1 MTLPAVKADS
11 TQTTQTTLIDLICNY
26 PDEKSEQT
34 ALTFLDVS
42 AEQMFNLTYREL
54 AERSRAHGA
63 VLQQHLDVPQVV
75 LIALDNTADFVMVF
89 MGCLLAG
96 LIAVPVPAPRSKLDK
111 RGLARVADIAQVAG
125 AALIVT
131 DKTVAMA
138 LAKTPELT
146 GKPLSIEQL
155 QSELN
160 TEPFKPLA
168 ITPDNTAYVQFTSGS
183 TAQPKGV
190 RLTHGNVIA
199 SLAMMSS
206 IYRHPEALC
215 IVGWLPMYHD
225 MGLVGHLLTTL
236 YERGRAVLMP
246 PAAFLS
252 KPERWFKAIYDYQA
266 NACAAPTFAFAHCV
280 KKIKQSSYDLSSM
293 KSVYVG
299 SEFVSVPNLNA
310 FADKFAKNGFERSS
324 FVPVYGLAEATLLA
338 AGGGERL
345 PQMLDSIIEYSSN
358 ERAAKRQLLG
368 YQINPQLPIKIIDGN
383 HVVVGGD
390 AVTDCYWPDNMESCC
405 MVAGECYFRTGD
417 LGFIKNNRL
426 YLTGRDNDTLIVR
439 GINHHAEDLE
449 YSVQARLGQHHGET
463 ACIAP
468 CNNEGEQLVVI
479 QEASRHIK
487 AKEAQSLKQ
496 QISAIL
502 TDEHGITPQD
512 VILIASGTLP
522 RTLNH
527 KISRCSALEK
537 QQTNQLKQI
546 VYAQNNSNT
555 ATSETS
561 SCDDTGEPIAIVAM
575 ACRFPAGCDTPE
587 KFWSLLSE
595 GQDGISEVPQTR
607 WDNDKFYHPQPAM
620 PGKTNTRWAG
630 FVDDIDQFDP
640 QFFGISPTEAIEIDP
655 QQRMLLETS
664 WRLFEAAGQT
674 RDDLKNSDTGVFVG
688 ISTNDYLYMKIKL
701 TPGMES
707 FNAYSGLGNANSI
720 AANRLSYLFDF
731 KGPSMAIDTACSS
744 SLTALHL
751 AAQSVKNGE
760 CRQAIAG
767 GVNALIS
774 PGPTISLSQ
783 FGMMAPD
790 GRCKTFDS
798 RADGYVR
805 AEGCALVMLKRKSDA
820 LQDGDEVLGYIRAS
834 ALGQDGHSSGITHP
848 NSDAQAQLIQRCLN
862 KGKIEPSDITYLE
875 AHGTGTSAGDPIE
888 INKLREIYGDGDT
901 ECHVGSVK
909 ASIGH
914 LEAGAGIASVL
925 KILLMLR
932 HQQIPPQLH
941 LQQLNPAIHLE
952 GSRLSIPQQLIPWQS
967 QGPRIAA
974 LSSFGFGGAL
984 AHMVIEQA
992 PAPQAPSPEVANGDV
1007 ALFTLS
1013 APTPE
1018 ALFKQ
1023 AEVYLQWLP
1032 TKSND
1037 SLKSICYTQACH
1049 RSDFPARY
1057 ASTIKSTEAL
1067 IHELQQFT
1075 RFKPNTAANNPTQAA
1090 FLFTGQGQNYHKMGY
1105 ALYRRFNVFKAAFDR
1120 CCEVY
1125 DELSEN
1131 RPAQSLKQQVFE
1143 CLEDAPVDASTYQC
1157 HLFAVQYSLCQLWH
1171 SLGIQPQVM
1180 VGHSVGEFALAVN
1193 AGCMSMED
1201 ALQLLYWRGQL
1212 VESVA
1217 EGAMLSLS
1225 CDRET
1230 AEKLLPEWAVAAQN
1244 SPRNTVISGNTMQ
1257 IEQAL
1262 VDAEEQ
1268 GIIAKKL
1275 RTNRAFHSPM
1285 MAEIVNAFVE
1295 KAATISYSAPTIP
1308 WISTVTG
1315 TLQRTAPNAEY
1326 WGCHLRQTVL
1336 FEPAIRAMGEP
1347 ATLIEIGPGATSM
1360 ALLSETLDIKN
1371 SLLLRSVS
1379 RPKADRTETAT
1390 LLDSISKL
1398 YCHGYPINWGSFY
1411 ATETYHRIDL
1421 PAQNFNRKRYWIKN
1435 ASWDKLSAFSTETT
1449 PQPSGNAPLYQVQWQ
1464 TSPIN
1469 TSESTQSGTCNWI
1482 MIGGDKSPIVSEIK
1496 KQLENQQRQVY
1507 SISPQTNRE
1516 NYLKAFSHILNTL
1529 ARVGDNNWRILYCN
1543 ALECETNEK
1552 TTVNSLN
1559 HDQNHHGPVDL
1570 AHVVQ
1575 AIIDTGET
1583 LPLWILTEGA
1593 QSIANDNP
1601 ADLRIAQ
1608 APVWGFARTLYLE
1621 HPQLRGGIIDLQT
1634 GQSDVDET
1642 LMAQLCLPQQE
1653 KAVAIRNNQRYIA
1666 QLTPLDISTAK
1677 PLMLRDDGIYLITG
1691 GLGGLG
1697 LKTCQW
1703 LIDQGIK
1710 EIYLLSRRG
1719 LPPRS
1724 QWQAL
1729 GCDDKHYT
1737 KVQSIMAM
1745 EKEGINIVVE
1755 SVDIRDT
1762 AALERLLASLENPLR
1777 GIIHAA
1783 GVNWFGKIAELD
1795 TQKMQQTL
1803 QTNISATW
1811 ALHTLSEKADLDC
1824 FILYSSVSALWGS
1837 VELAHYTAANHFLDA
1852 LANYRC
1858 ANNLPALSLDW
1869 GPWDEV
1875 GMSANESEKPIL
1887 EKLGFQLMAPQAA
1900 LNAMEQLLS
1909 LKRPQAMVGGIDWRR
1924 FKAFIDFSLAPSL
1937 FAHVKSECDSEEM
1950 ISSSDSVAKIANMPQ
1965 EEALAMIDTIIRNQ
1979 LSAVM
1984 LIDSIDTLDEN
1995 HRFNFL
2001 GMDSLMAISFAAQ
2014 IEQYIGLKM
2023 PTTLAYNYP
2032 TIKDVRSF
2040 IYQQI
2045 KGEAPNNNIVSEQPG
2060 LVEQYWLKNIDE
2072 NCSGLRLYCFPYTGS
2087 GASVYEG
2094 WKGKLP
2100 NARLTAVQYPGR
2112 EEHSD
2117 STAINNMATM
2127 VEQIIAQLDFKHPFA
2142 FVGHSLGALI
2152 AYEVTVNLQ
2161 EKGKPQPVF
2170 VVLSGCDSPH
2180 EQLSD
2185 DIHQLDDQAFIQSVI
2200 DRYDHQQLKE
2210 GQKAAMES
2218 ILPTL
2223 RADITLL
2230 ETYQSALQTIASPLH
2245 IVGGKA
2251 DTVTSKAHLQ
2261 RWIDLSDN
2269 HFSFTL
2275 HDGNHH
2281 VIKENPS
2288 TLLNVIESEL
2298 DQYNRKAQ

>member
-1 MTLPAVKADS
+1 MTLSVVTTDS
-11 TQTTQTTLIDLICNY
+11 KQATQATLVDLIGHY
-26 PDEKSEQT
+26 PDEKAQQI
-34 ALTFLDVS
+34 ALTFLNVS
-42 AEQMFNLTYREL
+42 AEQPLSLTYQEL
-54 AERSRAHGA
+54 AERSHAHGA
-63 VLQQHLDVPQVV
+63 ALQQHLDARQVV
-75 LIALDNTADFVMVF
+75 LIALESNADFVVLF
-89 MGCLLAG
+89 LGCLLAG
-96 LIAVPVPAPRSKLDK
+96 LIAVPVPAPRGKLDK
-111 RGLARVADIAQVAG
+111 RGLARVASIAQVAG
-125 AALIVT
+125 AALIVS
-131 DKTVAMA
+131 DEAVASA
-138 LAKTPELT
+138 LVTMPDLT
-146 GKPLSIEQL
+146 GQPLSIEQL
-155 QSELN
+155 QTELN

-168 ITPDNTAYVQFTSGS
+168 ISPEDTAYLQFTSGS

-199 SLAMMSS
+199 SLATMSS
-206 IYRHPEALC
+206 IYGHPEALC

-225 MGLVGHLLTTL
+225 MGLVGHLLTAL

-252 KPERWFKAIYDYQA
+252 EPDRWFKAIDDYQA
-266 NACAAPTFAFAHCV
+266 NACAAPTFAFEHCI
-280 KKIKQSSYDLSSM
+280 KKIKHSSYDLSSM

-299 SEFVSVPNLNA
+299 SEFVSVPTLNA
-310 FADKFAKNGFERSS
+310 FTDKFAENGFVASS

-345 PQMLDSIIEYSSN
+345 LQMLDSIIEYAPN

-368 YQINPQLPIKIIDGN
+368 YPINPQVPIKIIDDN
-383 HVVVGGD
+383 QVVVSGD
-390 AVTDCYWPDNMESCC
+390 AVTECYWPDNMASCC
-405 MVAGECYFRTGD
+405 TVDGERYFKTGD

-426 YLTGRDNDTLIVR
+426 YLTGRDNDTLIMR
-439 GINHHAEDLE
+439 GVNHHAEDLE

-463 ACIAP
+463 VCIAS
-468 CNNEGEQLVVI
+468 CDNEGEQLVVI
-479 QEASRHIK
+479 QEAVRHIK
-487 AKEAQSLKQ
+487 PAAAQALKQ

-502 TDEHGITPQD
+502 TDEHGITPQE
-512 VILIASGTLP
+512 VVLIASGTLP

-527 KISRCSALEK
+527 KISRRSCLEK
-537 QQTNQLKQI
+537 YQSNQLKEI
-546 VYAQNNSNT
+546 VHTQHSP
-555 ATSETS
+555 ATVMNETGS
-561 SCDDTGEPIAIVAM
+561 LDEPIAIVAM

-587 KFWSLLSE
+587 QFWALLSE
-595 GQDGISEVPQTR
+595 GQDGISEVPPKR
-607 WDNDKFYHPQPAM
+607 WDNDKFYNPQPAT

-640 QFFGISPTEAIEIDP
+640 QFFGISPAEAVEMDP

-664 WRLFEAAGQT
+664 WRLFEDAGQT
-674 RDDLKNSDTGVFVG
+674 REDLKGSDTGVFVG

-751 AAQSVKNGE
+751 AAQSVKSGE

-805 AEGCALVMLKRKSDA
+805 AEGCALVMLKRQSDA
-820 LQDGDEVLGYIRAS
+820 LREGDEVLGYISAS
-834 ALGQDGHSSGITHP
+834 ALGQDGRSSGITHP
-848 NSDAQAQLIQRCLN
+848 NSDAQAQLIQRCLS
-862 KGKIEPSDITYLE
+862 KGKINPSDITYLE

-901 ECHVGSVK
+901 ACHVGSVK

-914 LEAGAGIASVL
+914 LEAGAGIASVI

-952 GSRLSIPQQLIPWQS
+952 GSRLSIPQQLTPWQS
-967 QGPRIAA
+967 RGRRMAA

-992 PAPQAPSPEVANGDV
+992 PAPQTITPEIVSSDL

-1013 APTPE
+1013 APNSA
-1018 ALFKQ
+1018 ALLKQ
-1023 AEVYLQWLP
+1023 ADAYLQWLP
-1032 TKSND
+1032 TASNA
-1037 SLKSICYTQACH
+1037 SLNATCYTQACH
-1049 RSDFPARY
+1049 RSDFLARY
-1057 ASTIKSTEAL
+1057 ATVAKSSEAL
-1067 IHELQQFT
+1067 IRELQQFT
-1075 RFKPNTAANNPTQAA
+1075 RFKPNTAANSPMQPV
-1090 FLFTGQGQNYHKMGY
+1090 FLFTGQGQNYHKMGQ
-1105 ALYRRFNVFKAAFDR
+1105 ALYQRFTPFKAAFDR

-1125 DELSEN
+1125 DGLS
-1131 RPAQSLKQQVFE
+1131 QSQSAPPFKQQLFE
-1143 CLEDAPVDASTYQC
+1143 CIEDAPQGASSYQC
-1157 HLFAVQYSLCQLWH
+1157 HLFAVQYSLCQLWN

-1193 AGCMSMED
+1193 AGCMSMAD

-1212 VESVA
+1212 VESVE

-1225 CDRET
+1225 CNRET
-1230 AEKLLPEWAVAAQN
+1230 AEQLLPELAIAAQN
-1244 SPRNTVISGNTMQ
+1244 SPNNTVLSGRVTQ

-1262 VDAEEQ
+1262 TLAEER
-1268 GIIAKKL
+1268 GIVAKKL
-1275 RTNRAFHSPM
+1275 RINRAFHSPM
-1285 MAEIVNAFVE
+1285 MAEMVNEFVAHAE
-1295 KAATISYSAPTIP
+1295 KISYSAPTIP

-1315 TLQRTAPNAEY
+1315 TLQKTAPSAEY
-1326 WGCHLRQTVL
+1326 WGRHLRQTVL
-1336 FEPAIRAMGEP
+1336 FETAIRAMGEP
-1347 ATLIEIGPGATSM
+1347 VTLIEIGPGATSM
-1360 ALLSETLDIKN
+1360 ALLSETIDIKS
-1371 SLLLRSVS
+1371 SLLLRSIS

-1398 YCHGYPINWGSFY
+1398 YCQGYAINWGDFY
-1411 ATETYHRIDL
+1411 RSEKNHRIDL
-1421 PAQNFNRKRYWIKN
+1421 PPQGFNRKRYWIKD
-1435 ASWDKLSAFSTETT
+1435 ASWDKLSAFSSDAT
-1449 PQPSGNAPLYQVQWQ
+1449 PQANGDAPLYQVQWRA
-1464 TSPIN
+1464 SPLN
-1469 TSESTQSGTCNWI
+1469 TAASTQGESCNWI
-1482 MIGGDKSPIVSEIK
+1482 IIGGDLPQVSGIEK
-1496 KQLENQQRQVY
+1496 ELKAQQGQVY
-1507 SISPQTNRE
+1507 TFSPQVSRKS
-1516 NYLKAFSHILNTL
+1516 YLKKFSHILNTL
-1529 ARVGDNNWRILYCN
+1529 ARVGDNNWRVLYCN
-1543 ALECETNEK
+1543 ALACEANET
-1552 TTVNSLN
+1552 TTVNTLN
-1559 HDQNHHGPVDL
+1559 HDQNYHGSVDL
-1570 AHVVQ
+1570 THVVQ

-1593 QSIANDNP
+1593 QSVADDNP
-1601 ADLRIAQ
+1601 ADLQIAQ
-1608 APVWGFARTLYLE
+1608 APIWGFARTLYLE
-1621 HPQLRGGIIDLQT
+1621 QPQLRGGIIDLQA
-1634 GQSDVDET
+1634 GLSPDNKA
-1642 LMAQLCLPQQE
+1642 LIAQLCLPQQE
-1653 KAVAIRNNQRYIA
+1653 KAVAIRDNQTYIA
-1666 QLTPLDISTAK
+1666 QLVPLDASNAK
-1677 PLMLRDDGIYLITG
+1677 PLQLRDDGVYLITG

-1703 LIDQGIK
+1703 LIEQGIK
-1710 EIYLLSRRG
+1710 EIHLLSRRV
-1719 LPPRS
+1719 LPPRR
-1724 QWQAL
+1724 QWQSL
-1729 GCDDKHYT
+1729 GRNDQHYS
-1737 KVQSIMAM
+1737 KIEQIMAM
-1745 EKEGINIVVE
+1745 EKEGVNIVVE

-1762 AALERLLASLENPLR
+1762 AALEHLLTSLNKPLR

-1803 QTNISATW
+1803 QTNISAAW
-1811 ALHTLSEKADLDC
+1811 ALHTLSVKADLDC

-1858 ANNLPALSLDW
+1858 ANDLPALSLDW

-1875 GMSANESEKPIL
+1875 GMSANKSEKPIL

-1900 LNAMEQLLS
+1900 LKAMGQLIS
-1909 LKRPQAMVGGIDWRR
+1909 LHTPQAMVGGIDWQR

-1937 FAHVKSECDSEEM
+1937 FANVESESAPEE
-1950 ISSSDSVAKIANMPQ
+1950 INGSSDSVAEIANLPQ
-1965 EEALAMIDTIIRNQ
+1965 EEALAMIDSIIRHQ

-2001 GMDSLMAISFAAQ
+2001 GMDSLMAISFSAQ
-2014 IEQYIGLKM
+2014 IEQYMGLKM
-2023 PTTLAYNYP
+2023 PSTLAYNYP
-2032 TIKDVRSF
+2032 TIKEVRGF

-2045 KGEAPNNNIVSEQPG
+2045 NGEAPSSNIVSEQPAP
-2060 LVEQYWLKNIDE
+2060 VVQHWLKNIDE
-2072 NCSGLRLYCFPYTGS
+2072 SGSGLRLYCFPYAGS

-2094 WKGKLP
+2094 WKGQLA
-2100 NARLTAVQYPGR
+2100 NLQLTAIQYPGR

-2117 STAINNMATM
+2117 HAAINNMATM
-2127 VEQIIAQLDFKHPFA
+2127 VEQIIAQLDLKQPFA

-2152 AYEVTVNLQ
+2152 AYEVAITLQ
-2161 EKGKPQPVF
+2161 AQGKPLPTF
-2170 VVLSGCDSPH
+2170 VVLSGCNSPH
-2180 EQLSD
+2180 EHVGD
-2185 DIHQLDDQAFIQSVI
+2185 NIHQLDDEAFMQSVI

-2210 GQKAAMES
+2210 GQKAAIES

-2223 RADITLL
+2223 RVDITLL
-2230 ETYQSALQTIASPLH
+2230 ETHQSALQIITSPLH
-2245 IVGGKA
+2245 IVGGRA
-2251 DTVTSKAHLQ
+2251 DTVTSKARLQ
-2261 RWIDLSDN
+2261 RWIELSDDR
-2269 HFSFTL
+2269 FSCTL
-2275 HDGNHH
+2275 HDGNHQ
-2281 VIKENPS
+2281 VIKENP
-2288 TLLNVIESEL
+2288 TALLNAIENEL
-2298 DQYNRKAQ
+2298 NHYNRKVQ